1 MSLNWEDAVAHALTL
16 PDTVLARYYGA
27 PAVKVAGNGRAFLS
41 RGHEAHESFCVQI
54 DREIIAM
61 LMATDP
67 TTFYQT
73 PHYAGWDAVLVRYAT
88 DDPERVR
95 RLIAQAHDRAAAK
108 KPVRPR
114 KG

>member
-1 MSLNWEDAVAHALTL
+1 MSLGWEDAVAYALTL
-16 PDTVLARYYGA
+16 PDTVLANHYGA
-27 PAVKVAGNGRAFLS
+27 PAVKVASNGRAFLS
-41 RGHEAHESFCVQI
+41 RGHEAQESFCVQI
-54 DREIIAM
+54 DRETIAM

-67 TTFYQT
+67 ATFYQT

-88 DDPERVR
+88 DDPERVHG
-95 RLIAQAHDRAAAK
+95 LIAQAHDRAAAK

>member
-1 MSLNWEDAVAHALTL
+1 MSLGWDEAVAYALAL
-16 PDTVLARYYGA
+16 PDTVLASHYGA
-27 PAVKVAGNGRAFLS
+27 PAVKVARNGRAFLS
-41 RGHEAHESFCVQI
+41 RGHEAHESFCIQI
-54 DREIIAM
+54 DRETIDM

-67 TTFYQT
+67 ATFYQT

-95 RLIAQAHDRAAAK
+95 GLIAQAHDRAAAK